1 MQWRLGISPD
11 ESPDIPARVVP
22 DVSADV
28 SPDISC
34 PPVPGDEFALHG
46 EGIYCKEDHELAE
59 LARAEDNNNHK
70 PALTRIKHELEDFR
84 DNLSDL
90 GREEDSYRSV
100 LIGL

>member
-1 MQWRLGISPD
+1 M
-11 ESPDIPARVVP
+11 
-22 DVSADV
+22 
-28 SPDISC
+28 
-34 PPVPGDEFALHG
+34 PGDEFALHG

-90 GREEDSYRSV
+90 GRDDDLRWGT
-100 LIGL
+100 LQRWWCWWWW